1 MGAERFVSKRRIN
14 RCTGAVRKQY
24 LVCGKDIAKIKGKE
38 AAEFRNHEVALY
50 SGHLIRSMRSGDC
63 KIRSTKGR
71 SIRQAAY
78 AKSRIQI
85 RDGGIV

>member
-38 AAEFRNHEVALY
+38 AAEFRNHEVGFVFRAFNPVNEVRGL
-50 SGHLIRSMRSGDC
+50 
-63 KIRSTKGR
+63 
-71 SIRQAAY
+71 
-78 AKSRIQI
+78 
-85 RDGGIV
+85 